1 MKHLFICLLGVVLG
15 LPAVAQKTPVKPAA
29 KPAAGP
35 VFTLACPVAPTSSSL
50 QKQHCEIRTLT
61 LPAPPAG
68 TPLTVDARLQGSIRV
83 RAWSGADV
91 RVRTVVTGRAATP
104 EAAKALAAAVRVSS
118 QGNTLRAARANE
130 SLDGW
135 EVSYEV
141 LVPAQTDLTLR
152 STNGSISIENV
163 RGTLRCES
171 TNGSL
176 ALTGVG
182 GDVRGKTTAGSLN
195 LTLTGN
201 AWQGPGLDVSTVNGS
216 ISWNLPA
223 VYAAT
228 IMART
233 VQGRVQAE
241 LNTKR
246 KSILPHNLV
255 ATLGKGGAQLRAAT
269 VNGSVT
275 VKQEALPA
283 DAEPVEEEVS
293 E

>member
-1 MKHLFICLLGVVLG
+1 MKHLFTCLLSVALG
-15 LPAVAQKTPVKPAA
+15 LPATAQKTPVKPAA
-29 KPAAGP
+29 KPASPA
-35 VFTLACPVAPTSSSL
+35 FTLACPALPASASL
-50 QKQHCEIRTLT
+50 QKQHCEIRPLT

-68 TPLTVDARLQGSIRV
+68 TPLTVDARLHGSILV
-83 RAWSGADV
+83 RAWSGPEV
-91 RVRTVVTGRAATP
+91 RVRAVVTGRAATL

-118 QGNTLRAARANE
+118 QGHTLRAARANE
-130 SLDGW
+130 NMDGW

-141 LVPAQTDLTLR
+141 LVPTQTDLVLR
-152 STNGSISIENV
+152 STNGSISVENV

-176 ALTGVG
+176 ALAGVG

-195 LTLTGN
+195 LTLTGD

-216 ISWNLPA
+216 ISWKLPA

-246 KSILPHNLV
+246 KSVLPHNLV

-269 VNGSVT
+269 VNGSVA
-275 VKQEALPA
+275 VKQEALPPDAQPA
-283 DAEPVEEEVS
+283 DEEVS

>member
-1 MKHLFICLLGVVLG
+1 MKHLFTCLLSVALT
-15 LPAVAQKTPVKPAA
+15 LPVAAQKTSPKPTT
-29 KPAAGP
+29 KPTGP
-35 VFTLACPVAPTSSSL
+35 AFTLACPAAPASTSL
-50 QKQHCEIRTLT
+50 QKQHCETRALT

-68 TPLTVDARLQGSIRV
+68 MPLTVDARLNGSILV

-91 RVRTVVTGRAATP
+91 RVRAVVTGRAATP

-118 QGNTLRAARANE
+118 QNNVLRAARANE
-130 SLDGW
+130 AMDGW

-171 TNGSL
+171 TTGSL

-182 GDVRGKTTAGSLN
+182 GDVRGKTTTGSLTLN
-195 LTLTGN
+195 LTGA

-216 ISWNLPA
+216 ISWQMPA

-275 VKQEALPA
+275 VKQEALPP
-283 DAEPVEEEVS
+283 DAEPAEEVS

>member
-1 MKHLFICLLGVVLG
+1 MGVVLG
-15 LPAVAQKTPVKPAA
+15 LPVAAQKAPVKPAA
-29 KPAAGP
+29 KPAPGP
-35 VFTLACPVAPTSSSL
+35 AFTLACPVVPASASL
-50 QKQHCEIRTLT
+50 QKQHCETRTLT

-68 TPLTVDARLQGSIRV
+68 TPLTVDARLHGSILV
-83 RAWSGADV
+83 RAWSGPDV
-91 RVRTVVTGRAATP
+91 RVRAVVTGRAATP
-104 EAAKALAAAVRVSS
+104 AAAKALAAAVRVSS
-118 QGNTLRAARANE
+118 QNNVLQAARANE

-141 LVPAQTDLTLR
+141 LVPTQTDLLLR
-152 STNGSISIENV
+152 STNGSISVENV

-182 GDVRGKTTAGSLN
+182 GDVRGKTTAGSLT
-195 LTLTGN
+195 LTLTGS

-216 ISWNLPA
+216 IAWQLPA

-246 KSILPHNLV
+246 KSVLPHNLV
-255 ATLGKGGAQLRAAT
+255 ATLGKGGAQLRATT

-275 VKQEALPA
+275 VKQEALPL
-283 DAEPVEEEVS
+283 DVQLTEEEGS
-293 E
+293 K